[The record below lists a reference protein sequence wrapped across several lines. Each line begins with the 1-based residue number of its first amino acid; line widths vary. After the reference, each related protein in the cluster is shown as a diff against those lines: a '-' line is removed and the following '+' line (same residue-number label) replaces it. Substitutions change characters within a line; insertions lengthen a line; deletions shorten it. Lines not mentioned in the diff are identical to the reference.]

1 MSGLL
6 PVTIPAMSCCL
17 GLEDS
22 IEAYVGHMVLV
33 FRELWRVLRDDGVA
47 WLNLGDSYASQGGP
61 QIDGTMQRAG
71 SQKGAWRGKSR
82 NGFNNLPAKN
92 LLGIPWR
99 VAFALQADG
108 WYLRSDVIWAKKN
121 GLPESCKDRP
131 TKAHEYLF
139 LLAKSD
145 RYYYDQEAIR
155 EPLTDSSIQRLNQPN
170 FDNQTG
176 GPKDYRNG
184 TNTNRSARNTL
195 ENLKKSNKQGRNRRT
210 VWSIATRPY
219 KEAHFAVMPA
229 ALIEP
234 CILAGCPSRVC
245 AECGEPWVRVVE
257 KTGKSLPVSER
268 HGRTGHNGQPP
279 QISGNYWEGPTT
291 KSTNTFT
298 PTCTCNGYF
307 EDKSITDYYDWEET
321 DEAKKEI
328 IKVYVPNIP
337 LSNHPHRPG
346 IVLDPFFGSGT
357 TGEVA
362 IKNKRGWLG
371 IELNPEYVELAEKRI
386 GRTQPALFAV

>member
-1 MSGLL
+1 
-6 PVTIPAMSCCL
+6 
-17 GLEDS
+17 
-22 IEAYVGHMVLV
+22 MVLV
-33 FRELWRVLRDDGVA
+33 FRELWRVLRNDGVA

-155 EPLTDSSIQRLNQPN
+155 EPATDPEYRTTGRQRPNGTKGVGMKGFEIRGGIDHIQPN
-170 FDNQTG
+170 T
-176 GPKDYRNG
+176 
-184 TNTNRSARNTL
+184 S
-195 ENLKKSNKQGRNRRT
+195 RNRRT

-219 KEAHFAVMPA
+219 KEAHFAVMPP
-229 ALIEP
+229 ALVEP
-234 CILAGCPSRVC
+234 CILAGCPSRAC
-245 AECGEPWVRVVE
+245 AECGEPWVRLVE

-291 KSTNTFT
+291 KSTDIFA
-298 PTCTCNGYF
+298 PACVC
-307 EDKSITDYYDWEET
+307 
-321 DEAKKEI
+321 AA
-328 IKVYVPNIP
+328 
-337 LSNHPHRPG
+337 PHRPG

-357 TGEVA
+357 VGEVA
-362 IKNKRGWLG
+362 AKTGRGWLG
-371 IELNPEYVELAEKRI
+371 IELNSEYVELARKRI
-386 GRTQPALFAV
+386 GRTQPALFAWEETI